1 MPAFN
6 YIGRDA
12 SGSQVKGA
20 IEAADS
26 TMAAEQL
33 SRRRI
38 IPISIEN
45 ASQSDDA
52 EASKNI
58 DLNELLGFNQV
69 TLDDLIVFCR
79 QMYALVKSG
88 VPILRAIK
96 GSFISNNSKTPIRP
110 L

>member
-58 DLNELLGFNQV
+58 DQIGRAS
-69 TLDDLIVFCR
+69 CR
-79 QMYALVKSG
+79 ERV
-88 VPILRAIK
+88 
-96 GSFISNNSKTPIRP
+96 
-110 L
+110 